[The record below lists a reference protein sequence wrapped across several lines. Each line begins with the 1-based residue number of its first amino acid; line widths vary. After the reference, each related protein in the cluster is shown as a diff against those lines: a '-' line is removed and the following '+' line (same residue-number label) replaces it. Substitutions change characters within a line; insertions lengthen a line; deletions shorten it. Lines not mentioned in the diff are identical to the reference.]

1 MQEHEL
7 VNYTATASEYLR
19 RAKSQLELFDRGHW
33 PSLFYAALELRLG
46 IEMRLETYLSAAQK
60 EKPKT
65 KKYLGKDLRKE
76 LLNNNPDAS
85 REVTLIM
92 SVGNQPV
99 SAMKYIP
106 VTEKLANE
114 YYGRLGNL
122 LHWKFKSQKG
132 WTRYSWWKQQ
142 RQYLQEVYDEL
153 SRACSGVMLG
163 PMKVK

>member
-1 MQEHEL
+1 
-7 VNYTATASEYLR
+7 
-19 RAKSQLELFDRGHW
+19 
-33 PSLFYAALELRLG
+33 
-46 IEMRLETYLSAAQK
+46 MRLETYLSAAQK

-132 WTRYSWWKQQ
+132 WTRYCWWKQQ